1 MPFVAGWRSIVADAA
16 APFFARGFL
25 VALQVGEDYAAAHE
39 RGKLEV
45 ERQMEGP
52 DHSLENLKTAANP
65 YVGVGE
71 TQRFELV
78 DPKSALVVK
87 KAEVNA
93 PHWNPPRNGTLHPA
107 WLGRVR
113 QGQQG
118 EGRRPAGVP
127 DHRETTA
134 PPLFGIPLLPLKH
147 LPRPAAVKE
156 VLEHLCAPHA
166 HQGVLI
172 AAKVL
177 GVHGMGGIGKTVLCQ
192 LVCQQPR
199 VRYRFPDGVL
209 WLTVSEEPDIVQLQ
223 SRFRDH
229 LLNYQAGARVLRT
242 PSEGRDELRQRLRGK
257 ACLVILDD
265 VWSRRHFDELIGG
278 CVAGSS
284 QILISTRNV
293 DQFSSG
299 TPTVSLDQLD
309 DASARELLLLTAD
322 LGDALLLQGV
332 ESAVMALIRRSGGL
346 PLALCI
352 LGALVEG
359 YTSEER
365 QAELVRLGSRQPE
378 MQLGSAQL
386 NMPYA
391 HRSVMACIEMSW
403 AALPDDVTRQRFL
416 DLALYPEDA
425 IVPLQALALRWRC
438 PDLDFAGD
446 AAADSVRGVLR
457 LLRKRSLLMLEGD
470 AFRLHDLVRAY
481 LRAKVGADGL
491 RSSQVALLALYRERS
506 SVPGVWASVPRDGYI
521 HEHLLYHI
529 KEAEGADGEDAA
541 TLLAELRPLHVIGSE
556 ASLDFRTQTRMLRK
570 HALLSTSSDLDKQRW
585 LQLNASEDWEARYD
599 TVSMA
604 VALWP
609 QLTGQQDV
617 LEQLRCRILD
627 LDERVAAHACK
638 TCELLQPGL
647 VAAVAVVKLEHS
659 EWGVR
664 LAAVV
669 ALGKLEA
676 AALAQH
682 APALVAKL
690 EHSEWVVR
698 WRRWMRW
705 VSWRR
710 QRWRST
716 RPPSSPSSR
725 TPILACAGRR
735 WSAG

>member
-1 MPFVAGWRSIVADAA
+1 VPFVAGWRSIVADAA

-25 VALQVGEDYAAAHE
+25 AALQGGKDYAKAYDL
-39 RGKLEV
+39 GKLEV
-45 ERQMEGP
+45 TMQTEGP
-52 DHSLENLKTAANP
+52 DPSLRKLRTATNGL
-65 YVGVGE
+65 VGQVA
-71 TQRFELV
+71 TQRFQLV
-78 DPKSALVVK
+78 DANSALVVVQ

-93 PHWNPPRNGTLHPA
+93 PHWNPPCHGTLHLKWA
-107 WLGRVR
+107 NRVR
-113 QGQQG
+113 QGQPG
-118 EGRRPAGVP
+118 EGRLAAGVP
-127 DHRETTA
+127 DHREN
-134 PPLFGIPLLPLKH
+134 PPPPPFGVPLLPLKN

-192 LVCQQPR
+192 LVCQQLR
-199 VRYRFPDGVL
+199 VRYRFPDGIL

-223 SRFRDH
+223 SRLRDH

-278 CVAGSS
+278 CVADSS

-322 LGDALLLQGV
+322 LGDALLPQGV
-332 ESAVMALIRRSGGL
+332 ENAVMALIRRSGGL

-359 YTSEER
+359 DTSEER
-365 QAELVRLGSRQPE
+365 QAALVRLGSRQPE

-425 IVPLQALALRWRC
+425 IVPLQALALRWC

-491 RSSQVALLALYRERS
+491 RSSQVALLALYRQRS

-521 HEHLLYHI
+521 HEHLL
-529 KEAEGADGEDAA
+529 
-541 TLLAELRPLHVIGSE
+541 
-556 ASLDFRTQTRMLRK
+556 
-570 HALLSTSSDLDKQRW
+570 
-585 LQLNASEDWEARYD
+585 
-599 TVSMA
+599 
-604 VALWP
+604 
-609 QLTGQQDV
+609 
-617 LEQLRCRILD
+617 
-627 LDERVAAHACK
+627 
-638 TCELLQPGL
+638 
-647 VAAVAVVKLEHS
+647 
-659 EWGVR
+659 
-664 LAAVV
+664 
-669 ALGKLEA
+669 
-676 AALAQH
+676 
-682 APALVAKL
+682 
-690 EHSEWVVR
+690 
-698 WRRWMRW
+698 
-705 VSWRR
+705 
-710 QRWRST
+710 
-716 RPPSSPSSR
+716 
-725 TPILACAGRR
+725 
-735 WSAG
+735 